1 MGSIIADELS
11 YNRKYRG
18 ILIDERKRRQKVENK
33 EQARGVFRMY
43 EGIKIPFKNGTLDDP
58 CWFCRS
64 ISEATYIA
72 DKKDYCL
79 PTYQGFFSS
88 STEYHR
94 FHYVCWDCHKGWKTQ
109 HHPYV
114 WESPHD
120 QHLFQG
126 GEIPSRIY
134 RIDGPGSRCASC
146 QKEAICVGTN
156 FRQPRQKDLKAW
168 ARAKEMFVA
177 DPTVFHP
184 RCKCPALRSPPTP
197 LQGIHRIQPSQ

>member
-1 MGSIIADELS
+1 MYD
-11 YNRKYRG
+11 G
-18 ILIDERKRRQKVENK
+18 IE
-33 EQARGVFRMY
+33 
-43 EGIKIPFKNGTLDDP
+43 IPFKNGTLDDP

-72 DKKDYCL
+72 GGDSCPHDPSQRTK
-79 PTYQGFFSS
+79 GFFSS

-109 HHPYV
+109 HHPFA
-114 WESPHD
+114 WESSHD
-120 QHLFQG
+120 QHLFQR
-126 GEIPSRIY
+126 GEIPSRVY

-146 QKEAICVGTN
+146 QKDAICVGTN
-156 FRQPRQKDLKAW
+156 FRQPQRKDLKAW
-168 ARAKEMFVA
+168 ARAKEMFEA

-184 RCKCPALRSPPTP
+184 RCKCPALRSPPAP